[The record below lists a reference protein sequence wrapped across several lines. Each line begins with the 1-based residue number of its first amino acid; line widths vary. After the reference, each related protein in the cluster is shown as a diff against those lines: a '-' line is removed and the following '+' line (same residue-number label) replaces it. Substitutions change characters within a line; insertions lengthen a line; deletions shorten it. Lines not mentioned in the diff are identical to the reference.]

1 MAKTKTAFLCSAC
14 GDDFPKWNGQCPS
27 CKEWGTLSEFK
38 VIGKK
43 RISKND
49 YRAYKPLN
57 DILKEKPGARI
68 STSII
73 EADRVLGGG
82 LLPGSLLLLGGNP
95 GVGKSTLIG
104 KMIDVWV
111 ERGESVAVLAVDPSS
126 PRSGGALLG
135 DRMRMT
141 NADSSDL
148 VFIRSLA
155 SKNHPC
161 GLMDCLTPMVDI
173 LSECGWKNIL
183 IETVG
188 AGQSEIRVVAFANR
202 ILLVDGP
209 DRGDI
214 IQAEKAGIMELADLI
229 VINKSDLPEA
239 ERAANAVRSAL
250 SVVEDESAPEVL
262 MVSAL
267 SGTGVKEL
275 VDELVKTTTSDERER
290 LRVRERLI
298 SAWDSALLTSPKLND
313 ILQALEKGSVTL
325 AEAVDSIRKD
335 G

>member
-1 MAKTKTAFLCSAC
+1 MALVSDLDELLEAART
-14 GDDFPKWNGQCPS
+14 GDRRSLSKLL
-27 CKEWGTLSEFK
+27 TLVEEGHTSPLERG
-38 VIGKK
+38 IG
-43 RISKND
+43 S
-49 YRAYKPLN
+49 
-57 DILKEKPGARI
+57 
-68 STSII
+68 S
-73 EADRVLGGG
+73 LGITG
-82 LLPGSLLLLGGNP
+82 PP
-95 GVGKSTLIG
+95 GVGKSSLIG

-111 ERGESVAVLAVDPSS
+111 EREESVAVLAVDPSS

-155 SKNHPC
+155 TRNHPG

-188 AGQSEIRVVAFANR
+188 AGQSEIRVVAFADR

-239 ERAANAVRSAL
+239 ERAAKAVKSAL
-250 SVVEDESAPEVL
+250 SVGEDDSTPDVM
-262 MVSAL
+262 MVSAH
-267 SGTGVKEL
+267 SGEGVEDL
-275 VDELVKTTTSDERER
+275 VDQLRNTTTSADREL

-298 SAWDSALLTSPKLND
+298 SAWDYALLNSAELD
-313 ILQALEKGSVTL
+313 ITLQALEKGSITL
-325 AEAVDSIRKD
+325 QEAVDRIGKEV
-335 G
+335 

>member
-1 MAKTKTAFLCSAC
+1 MELVSDVDELLEAARA
-14 GDDFPKWNGQCPS
+14 GDRRSLSKLL
-27 CKEWGTLSEFK
+27 TLVEDGHNSPLERG
-38 VIGKK
+38 IG
-43 RISKND
+43 S
-49 YRAYKPLN
+49 
-57 DILKEKPGARI
+57 
-68 STSII
+68 S
-73 EADRVLGGG
+73 LGITG
-82 LLPGSLLLLGGNP
+82 PP
-95 GVGKSTLIG
+95 GVGKSSLIG

-111 ERGESVAVLAVDPSS
+111 ERGVSVAVLAVDPSS

-155 SKNHPC
+155 TRNHPG
-161 GLMDCLTPMVDI
+161 GLMDCLTPMVDV
-173 LSECGWKNIL
+173 LSECGWDKIL

-188 AGQSEIRVVAFANR
+188 AGQSEIRVVAFADR

-239 ERAANAVRSAL
+239 ERAAKSVKSAL
-250 SVVEDESAPEVL
+250 SVGEDDSTPDVL
-262 MVSAL
+262 MVSAH
-267 SGTGVKEL
+267 SGEGVEDL
-275 VDELVKTTTSDERER
+275 VDQLRNTKTSADRER

-298 SAWDSALLTSPKLND
+298 SAWDYTLLNSKELDST
-313 ILQALEKGSVTL
+313 LQALEKGSITL
-325 AEAVDSIRKD
+325 QEAVDRIRKD
-335 G
+335 V

>member
-1 MAKTKTAFLCSAC
+1 MALVSDSIDLLQEARDGNRRSLSKLLTLVEE
-14 GDDFPKWNGQCPS
+14 GNPS
-27 CKEWGTLSEFK
+27 PVERGTGLS
-38 VIGKK
+38 
-43 RISKND
+43 
-49 YRAYKPLN
+49 
-57 DILKEKPGARI
+57 
-68 STSII
+68 
-73 EADRVLGGG
+73 LGITG
-82 LLPGSLLLLGGNP
+82 PP
-95 GVGKSTLIG
+95 GVGKSSLIG

-111 ERGESVAVLAVDPSS
+111 DRGESVAVLAVDPSS

-155 SKNHPC
+155 TRNHPG

-173 LSECGWKNIL
+173 LSECSWENIV

-188 AGQSEIRVVAFANR
+188 AGQSEIRVVAFADR

-239 ERAANAVRSAL
+239 ERAAKAVKSGL
-250 SVVEDESAPEVL
+250 SVGEDETTPDVL
-262 MVSAL
+262 LVSAH
-267 SGTGVKEL
+267 SGEGIEEM
-275 VDELVKTTTSDERER
+275 VDALANTTTSPDRER

-298 SAWDSALLTSPKLND
+298 SAWDSTLLTSNELENT
-313 ILQALEKGSVTL
+313 LQELEKGSITL
-325 AEAVDSIRKD
+325 QEAVDCIRKE

>member
-1 MAKTKTAFLCSAC
+1 MALVSDSIDLLQEARDGNRRSLSKLLTLVEE
-14 GDDFPKWNGQCPS
+14 GNPS
-27 CKEWGTLSEFK
+27 PVERGTGLS
-38 VIGKK
+38 
-43 RISKND
+43 
-49 YRAYKPLN
+49 
-57 DILKEKPGARI
+57 
-68 STSII
+68 
-73 EADRVLGGG
+73 LGITG
-82 LLPGSLLLLGGNP
+82 PP
-95 GVGKSTLIG
+95 GVGKSSLIG

-111 ERGESVAVLAVDPSS
+111 DRGESVAVLAVDPSS

-155 SKNHPC
+155 TRNHPG

-173 LSECGWKNIL
+173 LSECSWENIV

-188 AGQSEIRVVAFANR
+188 AGQSEIRVVAFADR

-239 ERAANAVRSAL
+239 ERAAKAVKSGL
-250 SVVEDESAPEVL
+250 SVGENETTPDVL
-262 MVSAL
+262 LVSAH
-267 SGTGVKEL
+267 SGEGIEEM
-275 VDELVKTTTSDERER
+275 VDALASTTTSPDRER

-298 SAWDSALLTSPKLND
+298 SAWDSTLLTSNELENT
-313 ILQALEKGSVTL
+313 LQELEKGSITL
-325 AEAVDSIRKD
+325 QEAVDCIRKE

>member
-1 MAKTKTAFLCSAC
+1 MALVS
-14 GDDFPKWNGQCPS
+14 DSIDLLQ
-27 CKEWGTLSEFK
+27 E
-38 VIGKK
+38 
-43 RISKND
+43 
-49 YRAYKPLN
+49 
-57 DILKEKPGARI
+57 AR
-68 STSII
+68 
-73 EADRVLGGG
+73 
-82 LLPGSLLLLGGNP
+82 GGNRRSLSKLLTLVEEGNPSPVERGTGLSLGITGPP
-95 GVGKSTLIG
+95 GVGKSSLIG

-111 ERGESVAVLAVDPSS
+111 DRGESVAVLAVDPSS

-155 SKNHPC
+155 TRNHPG

-173 LSECGWKNIL
+173 LSECSWENIV

-188 AGQSEIRVVAFANR
+188 AGQSEIRVVAFADR

-239 ERAANAVRSAL
+239 ERAAKAVKSGL
-250 SVVEDESAPEVL
+250 SVGEDETTPDVL
-262 MVSAL
+262 LVSAH
-267 SGTGVKEL
+267 SGEGIEEM
-275 VDELVKTTTSDERER
+275 VDALANTTTSPDRER

-298 SAWDSALLTSPKLND
+298 SAWDSTLLTSNELENT
-313 ILQALEKGSVTL
+313 LQELEKGSITL
-325 AEAVDSIRKD
+325 QEAVDCIRKEVE
-335 G
+335 

>member
-1 MAKTKTAFLCSAC
+1 MALVSDLDELLEAART
-14 GDDFPKWNGQCPS
+14 GDRRSLSKLL
-27 CKEWGTLSEFK
+27 TLVEEGHTSPLERG
-38 VIGKK
+38 IG
-43 RISKND
+43 S
-49 YRAYKPLN
+49 
-57 DILKEKPGARI
+57 
-68 STSII
+68 S
-73 EADRVLGGG
+73 LGITG
-82 LLPGSLLLLGGNP
+82 PP
-95 GVGKSTLIG
+95 GVGKSSLIG

-111 ERGESVAVLAVDPSS
+111 EREESVAVLAVDPSS

-155 SKNHPC
+155 TRNHPG

-188 AGQSEIRVVAFANR
+188 SGQSEIRVVAFADR

-239 ERAANAVRSAL
+239 ERAAKAVKSAL
-250 SVVEDESAPEVL
+250 SVGEDDSTPDVM
-262 MVSAL
+262 MVSAH
-267 SGTGVKEL
+267 SGEGVEDL
-275 VDELVKTTTSDERER
+275 VDQLRNTTTSADREL

-298 SAWDSALLTSPKLND
+298 SAWDYALLNSAELD
-313 ILQALEKGSVTL
+313 ITLQALEKGSITL
-325 AEAVDSIRKD
+325 QEAVDRIRKEV
-335 G
+335 

>member
-1 MAKTKTAFLCSAC
+1 MALVSDLDELLEAART
-14 GDDFPKWNGQCPS
+14 GDRRSLSKLL
-27 CKEWGTLSEFK
+27 TLVEEGHTSPLERG
-38 VIGKK
+38 IG
-43 RISKND
+43 S
-49 YRAYKPLN
+49 
-57 DILKEKPGARI
+57 
-68 STSII
+68 S
-73 EADRVLGGG
+73 LGITG
-82 LLPGSLLLLGGNP
+82 PP
-95 GVGKSTLIG
+95 GVGKSSLIG

-111 ERGESVAVLAVDPSS
+111 EREESVAVLAVDPSS

-155 SKNHPC
+155 TRNHPG

-188 AGQSEIRVVAFANR
+188 AGQSEIRVVAFADR

-239 ERAANAVRSAL
+239 ERAAKAVKSAL
-250 SVVEDESAPEVL
+250 SVGEDDSTPDVM
-262 MVSAL
+262 MVSAH
-267 SGTGVKEL
+267 SGEGVEDL
-275 VDELVKTTTSDERER
+275 VDQLRNTTTSADREL

-298 SAWDSALLTSPKLND
+298 SAWDYALLNSAELD
-313 ILQALEKGSVTL
+313 ITLQALEKGSITL
-325 AEAVDSIRKD
+325 QEAVDRIRKEV
-335 G
+335 

>member
-1 MAKTKTAFLCSAC
+1 
-14 GDDFPKWNGQCPS
+14 
-27 CKEWGTLSEFK
+27 
-38 VIGKK
+38 
-43 RISKND
+43 
-49 YRAYKPLN
+49 
-57 DILKEKPGARI
+57 
-68 STSII
+68 
-73 EADRVLGGG
+73 
-82 LLPGSLLLLGGNP
+82 
-95 GVGKSTLIG
+95 
-104 KMIDVWV
+104 MIDVWV
-111 ERGESVAVLAVDPSS
+111 GRGESVAVLAVDPSS

-155 SKNHPC
+155 TRNHPG

-173 LSECGWKNIL
+173 LSECGWDNIL

-188 AGQSEIRVVAFANR
+188 AGQSEIRVVAFADK

-239 ERAANAVRSAL
+239 ERAAKAVKSAL
-250 SVVEDESAPEVL
+250 SVAEDEFTPEVL
-262 MVSAL
+262 LVSAH
-267 SGTGVKEL
+267 SGMGVEDL
-275 VDELVKTTTSDERER
+275 VDELENTTTSSERER

-298 SAWDSALLTSPKLND
+298 SAWDSALLTSPQLDD
-313 ILQALEKGSVTL
+313 ILQALEKGSITL
-325 AEAVDSIRKD
+325 KEAVDRIRKEV
-335 G
+335 

>member
-1 MAKTKTAFLCSAC
+1 VALVNQL
-14 GDDFPKWNGQCPS
+14 D
-27 CKEWGTLSEFK
+27 TLLEEARSGNRRSLSKLLTLVEEGHNSPLERG
-38 VIGKK
+38 IG
-43 RISKND
+43 S
-49 YRAYKPLN
+49 
-57 DILKEKPGARI
+57 
-68 STSII
+68 S
-73 EADRVLGGG
+73 LGITG
-82 LLPGSLLLLGGNP
+82 PP

-148 VFIRSLA
+148 VFVRSLA
-155 SKNHPC
+155 TRNHPG

-173 LSECGWKNIL
+173 LSECGWTNIL

-250 SVVEDESAPEVL
+250 SVVEDESTPDVL

-275 VDELVKTTTSDERER
+275 IDELVKTTTSHERER

>member
-1 MAKTKTAFLCSAC
+1 MELVSDVDELLEAARA
-14 GDDFPKWNGQCPS
+14 GDRRSLSKLL
-27 CKEWGTLSEFK
+27 TLVEDGHNSPLERG
-38 VIGKK
+38 IG
-43 RISKND
+43 S
-49 YRAYKPLN
+49 
-57 DILKEKPGARI
+57 
-68 STSII
+68 S
-73 EADRVLGGG
+73 LGITG
-82 LLPGSLLLLGGNP
+82 PP
-95 GVGKSTLIG
+95 GVGKSSLIG

-111 ERGESVAVLAVDPSS
+111 ERGVSVAVLAVDPSS

-155 SKNHPC
+155 TRNHPG
-161 GLMDCLTPMVDI
+161 GLMDCLTPMVDV
-173 LSECGWKNIL
+173 LSECGWDKIL

-188 AGQSEIRVVAFANR
+188 AGQSEIRVVAFADR

-239 ERAANAVRSAL
+239 ERAAKSVKSAL
-250 SVVEDESAPEVL
+250 SVGEDDSTPDVL
-262 MVSAL
+262 MVSAH
-267 SGTGVKEL
+267 SGEGVEDL
-275 VDELVKTTTSDERER
+275 VDQLRNTKTSADRER

-298 SAWDSALLTSPKLND
+298 SAWDYTLLNSKELDST
-313 ILQALEKGSVTL
+313 LQALEKGSITL
-325 AEAVDSIRKD
+325 QEAVDRIRKD